1 MTSVATAPTVLTG
14 QHFMNGDIACAEG
27 ALAAG
32 CDFFAG
38 YPITPSTE
46 IAERMAQRLP
56 RTGGHYIQ
64 MEDELASMNCILGA
78 SWAGRRAMTATSG
91 PGFTLMQENL
101 GLAFITETPCV
112 VVNVQRGGPST
123 GLPTLAGQADVMQ
136 AKWGS
141 HGDYEPIAY
150 APASPQEM
158 FDLTIKAFNAA
169 DAYRQPVFVLSDE
182 VVGHMTERVIIPAAE
197 AIERAGRPKPSFPPG
212 KGLIYQAVDGSL
224 VPPMP
229 LAGEGYR
236 IHMTGL
242 THDERGY
249 PVTSADV
256 HDRLVRRLSDKI
268 IRNAER
274 IVEWEEY
281 LLDDAEVCVV
291 SFGSSARSA
300 RHAVNVARAQGL
312 KAGLLRLITLWP
324 FAGAQMSH
332 TSERVKAFVVAELN
346 LGQVATQVQRFSS
359 KRVLG
364 VHHGGGEML
373 RPERIVRAIKEARDG
388 AS

>member
-1 MTSVATAPTVLTG
+1 
-14 QHFMNGDIACAEG
+14 MNGDIACAEG

-56 RTGGHYIQ
+56 RTGGLYIQ

-141 HGDYEPIAY
+141 HGDYEAIAY
-150 APASPQEM
+150 APSSCQEM
-158 FDLTIKAFNAA
+158 FDLTVKAFNAA
-169 DAYRQPVFVLSDE
+169 ETYRQPVFVLADE
-182 VVGHMTERVIIPAAE
+182 AVGHMTERVVIPEAS
-197 AIERAGRPKPSFPPG
+197 AIELAERKRPAFAPGEGR
-212 KGLIYQAVDGSL
+212 IYEPMNGDL

-229 LAGEGYR
+229 SAGEGYA

-242 THDERGY
+242 THDIRGY

-256 HDRLVRRLSDKI
+256 HDALVRRLSEKVL
-268 IRNAER
+268 RNADR
-274 IVEWEEY
+274 IMEWEEY
-281 LLDDAEVCVV
+281 RLDDASVCVI

-300 RHAVNVARAQGL
+300 RHAVNLAREQGL
-312 KAGLLRLITLWP
+312 NAGLMRLITVWP
-324 FAGAQMSH
+324 FPGAQIARIAD
-332 TSERVKAFVVAELN
+332 RVRAFAVAEAN
-346 LGQVATQVQRFSS
+346 LGQVATQVQRFTS
-359 KRVLG
+359 RPVIG

-373 RPERIVRAIKEARDG
+373 RPDLIIEAIREVA
-388 AS
+388 